1 MQEGINESS
10 VLIARTHTESVIDRS
25 SPYNIIETST
35 DEEDDDDN
43 ITSTSPN
50 DNDEVMLTEQ
60 NETISPSSSITS
72 GTDVYM
78 DAIDILN
85 DQQSDGS
92 LTPIYYGSFS
102 KEIIDAFAAN
112 LHRIDKDVAR
122 CDRHYSYFINLN
134 NLKKLRN
141 IMCT

>member
-1 MQEGINESS
+1 MQEGLNESS

-35 DEEDDDDN
+35 DEEDD
-43 ITSTSPN
+43 ITSKSLD

-78 DAIDILN
+78 DAIDALN

-102 KEIIDAFAAN
+102 KEIIDSFAAN

-122 CDRHYSYFINLN
+122 CDRNYSYFINLN